1 MWKRK
6 ISIRE
11 QYGTLGHFLRG
22 DEPCHYLGQRL
33 IEGTNFYARREW
45 RGVRDTTYAFVHWAK
60 LWVTMAGLIARNP
73 VRMAKAFWKY
83 RWLAAY
89 LGTPM
94 MVDRWL
100 DGDRGMTLRA
110 DTAAVECMVADTV
123 NALWKMLRADRN
135 LGETKWTDTTI
146 TRPQSRRDE
155 VDGHDHHL

>member
-73 VRMAKAFWKY
+73 VRMAKAFWSLTIWSIPAERDK
-83 RWLAAY
+83 LS
-89 LGTPM
+89 
-94 MVDRWL
+94 
-100 DGDRGMTLRA
+100 
-110 DTAAVECMVADTV
+110 V
-123 NALWKMLRADRN
+123 N
-135 LGETKWTDTTI
+135 
-146 TRPQSRRDE
+146 
-155 VDGHDHHL
+155 

>member
-6 ISIRE
+6 VSIKE

-45 RGVRDTTYAFVHWAK
+45 RGVRDTAFAFAHWVK
-60 LWVTMAGLIARNP
+60 LWITMAGLIARNP
-73 VRMAKAFWKY
+73 VRLTRAFWKY

-94 MVDRWL
+94 MEPISF
-100 DGDRGMTLRA
+100 MF
-110 DTAAVECMVADTV
+110 
-123 NALWKMLRADRN
+123 
-135 LGETKWTDTTI
+135 
-146 TRPQSRRDE
+146 
-155 VDGHDHHL
+155 

>member
-73 VRMAKAFWKY
+73 VRMAKGRRIRLLNRVFRK
-83 RWLAAY
+83 R
-89 LGTPM
+89 T
-94 MVDRWL
+94 
-100 DGDRGMTLRA
+100 GMTAFPFKDAFLK
-110 DTAAVECMVADTV
+110 E
-123 NALWKMLRADRN
+123 
-135 LGETKWTDTTI
+135 
-146 TRPQSRRDE
+146 S
-155 VDGHDHHL
+155 